1 MLGCGD
7 DEDKRALRE
16 KVAVLERRVA
26 ELERAKSNEELEL
39 GWLRQEQC
47 TQEGLQQ
54 PPPPPAAAGSFPIP
68 PSFKCPITGSMMQD
82 PVVDPEGNTYE
93 RRAIEAWLERSQTSP
108 MTRTSL
114 TASMLNSNRALR
126 DAIESFRQMTGSP
139 GARQPVAPQVLRPEE
154 ERWAEAETA
163 VCART
168 LSRAA
173 CQCPPAASSIAP
185 LFALFYFSALPPP
198 LSLLLCVCPA
208 PAAGPSALGLVPL
221 EDLLMFIFPFYPV

>member
-68 PSFKCPITGSMMQD
+68 PSFKCPITQSMMQD
-82 PVVDPEGNTYE
+82 PWWT
-93 RRAIEAWLERSQTSP
+93 RREHI
-108 MTRTSL
+108 
-114 TASMLNSNRALR
+114 RAQGDRGLAR
-126 DAIESFRQMTGSP
+126 AQSDLANDAHVP
-139 GARQPVAPQVLRPEE
+139 D
-154 ERWAEAETA
+154 
-163 VCART
+163 
-168 LSRAA
+168 
-173 CQCPPAASSIAP
+173 
-185 LFALFYFSALPPP
+185 
-198 LSLLLCVCPA
+198 
-208 PAAGPSALGLVPL
+208 GL
-221 EDLLMFIFPFYPV
+221 DAQF

>member
-1 MLGCGD
+1 MGQRDGGGGGGDGGGPDYWPTYVDVMPFCVSCGNSLTGRFCAGCGKD
-7 DEDKRALRE
+7 SQAGD
-16 KVAVLERRVA
+16 V
-26 ELERAKSNEELEL
+26 
-39 GWLRQEQC
+39 
-47 TQEGLQQ
+47 
-54 PPPPPAAAGSFPIP
+54 AAAGSIPIP

>member
-26 ELERAKSNEELEL
+26 ELEGAKSNEELEP

-108 MTRTSL
+108 ITRTSL

-126 DAIESFRQMTGSP
+126 DAIESFRQMPGSP

-154 ERWAEAETA
+154 ERWADSPSSANWRSHNSPTPDDAFAGLVADWSEGGT
-163 VCART
+163 
-168 LSRAA
+168 
-173 CQCPPAASSIAP
+173 PPA
-185 LFALFYFSALPPP
+185 
-198 LSLLLCVCPA
+198 
-208 PAAGPSALGLVPL
+208 
-221 EDLLMFIFPFYPV
+221 

>member
-26 ELERAKSNEELEL
+26 ELEGAKSNEELEP

-82 PVVDPEGNTYE
+82 PVVDPVVDPEGNTYE
-93 RRAIEAWLERSQTSP
+93 RRAIEAWLERSATH
-108 MTRTSL
+108 L
-114 TASMLNSNRALR
+114 
-126 DAIESFRQMTGSP
+126 
-139 GARQPVAPQVLRPEE
+139 
-154 ERWAEAETA
+154 
-163 VCART
+163 
-168 LSRAA
+168 
-173 CQCPPAASSIAP
+173 
-185 LFALFYFSALPPP
+185 
-198 LSLLLCVCPA
+198 
-208 PAAGPSALGLVPL
+208 PL
-221 EDLLMFIFPFYPV
+221 ELYRFHH

>member
-68 PSFKCPITGSMMQD
+68 PSFKCPITQSMMQD

-108 MTRTSL
+108 ITRTSL

-126 DAIESFRQMTGSP
+126 DAIESFRQMTYVVPDDIWDGSP
-139 GARQPVAPQVLRPEE
+139 WARQPVAPQVLR
-154 ERWAEAETA
+154 R
-163 VCART
+163 
-168 LSRAA
+168 
-173 CQCPPAASSIAP
+173 QNMP
-185 LFALFYFSALPPP
+185 L
-198 LSLLLCVCPA
+198 
-208 PAAGPSALGLVPL
+208 LGCGDD
-221 EDLLMFIFPFYPV
+221 ED